1 MSESSETGLVFDIQR
16 FSIHDGPGIRTTV
29 FMKGCP
35 LHCSWCHNP
44 ESQAPVP
51 QLLLYPERCIGCAA
65 CLEAC
70 QYGAIVSGPGG
81 TTTDL
86 ALCAAC
92 GACTEA
98 CYAEARVL
106 AGRAMTVDQV
116 MAEVERDV
124 AFYDQSGGG
133 VTFSGGEPLA
143 QPGFLL
149 ALLQAARRR
158 GLHTALDTCGYAPWP
173 VLDRVRPY
181 VDVFLYDLKLMDDA
195 RHREATGVSNE
206 VILDNAR
213 ALAAAGHR
221 LRLRVPLIPGVNDDD
236 ANLRALAVF
245 AAALS
250 GVEGGLEGGLQG
262 IDLLAYHPTA
272 REKYRRLNRAYP
284 LPDLEPPS
292 GDDLAAV
299 VQRLRAAGNDVRIG
313 G

>member
-1 MSESSETGLVFDIQR
+1 MPQPSEIGLVFDIQR

-29 FMKGCP
+29 FLKGCP
-35 LHCSWCHNP
+35 LRCPWCHNP
-44 ESQAPVP
+44 ESQAPAP

-65 CLEAC
+65 CLDAC
-70 QYGAIVSGPGG
+70 RYGALARRGAIIVTNP
-81 TTTDL
+81 

-92 GACTEA
+92 GACAEV

-106 AGRAMTVDQV
+106 VGRAMTVAQV
-116 MAEVERDV
+116 MAEAERDV

-143 QPGFLL
+143 QPEFLL

-181 VDVFLYDLKLMDDA
+181 VDLFLYDLKLMDDA
-195 RHREATGVSNE
+195 RHREATGVSND

-221 LRLRVPLIPGVNDDD
+221 LRLRVPVIPGVNDDG
-236 ANLRALAVF
+236 ANLRALAAF
-245 AAALS
+245 AAALP
-250 GVEGGLEGGLQG
+250 GVDG

-272 REKYRRLNRAYP
+272 RDKYRRLGRAYP
-284 LPDLEPPS
+284 LPDLCPPS
-292 GDDLAAV
+292 GDDVAV
-299 VQRLRAAGNDVRIG
+299 VAQRLRAAGHDVRIG

>member
-1 MSESSETGLVFDIQR
+1 MAQPSETGLIFDIQR

-29 FMKGCP
+29 FLKGCP

-44 ESQAPVP
+44 ESQAPTP
-51 QLLLYPERCIGCAA
+51 QLLLYSERCIGCAA

-70 QYGAIVSGPGG
+70 RHGVIVSGPGG
-81 TTTDL
+81 IVTDL
-86 ALCAAC
+86 AHCAAC
-92 GACTEA
+92 GDCVEA

-106 AGRAMTVDQV
+106 AGRTMTVAQV
-116 MAEVERDV
+116 MAEVERDA
-124 AFYDQSGGG
+124 AFYEQSSGG

-149 ALLQAARRR
+149 ALLRAAHRR

-181 VDVFLYDLKLMDDA
+181 VDLFLYDLKLMDDA
-195 RHREATGVSNE
+195 RHRAVTGVSNE
-206 VILDNAR
+206 VILGNVR

-221 LRLRVPLIPGVNDDD
+221 LRLRVPLIPGVNDDE
-236 ANLRALAVF
+236 ANVRTLAAF
-245 AAALS
+245 AAALP
-250 GVEGGLEGGLQG
+250 GMEGGLEGGLQG

-272 REKYRRLNRAYP
+272 RDKYRRLNRDYP
-284 LPDLEPPS
+284 LPDLDPPS
-292 GDDLAAV
+292 DDALAAV
-299 VQRLRAAGNDVRIG
+299 AQRLRAAGNDVRIG